1 MSGKSQIYK
10 RSIKKIRT
18 PEINHISSQHQNSFI
33 LEQGQFEEHDPFLI
47 LAEDWFQKGSFGD
60 HPHRGIETVTYVIK
74 GRLEHYDNSSGS
86 REELAAGDAQWMTA
100 GRGVIH
106 NEDPVEGEVVH
117 SLQLWV
123 NLPAADKMTAPR
135 YQNLRSADMPV
146 REEAGAVIRVFSGSS
161 GSVQSATQNVVPVT
175 MVEFTLEPG
184 ASVKQQL
191 PGSYSGF
198 LYVLEGEGE
207 FGSERTKGSQRQ
219 VLTLT
224 REEGIETSE
233 LEITAVTK
241 LRVMLYAGQPLNEP
255 IVARGPFV
263 MNTEEQIRQAYTDY
277 RNGKFV

>member
-1 MSGKSQIYK
+1 MSEKSQIYK
-10 RSIKKIRT
+10 RSIKKVRT

-33 LEQGQFEEHDPFLI
+33 LEQGFFEEHDPFLL
-47 LAEDWFQKGSFGD
+47 LAEDWFQKGSFDD

-74 GRLEHYDNSSGS
+74 GRLEHYDNASGS
-86 REELAAGDAQWMTA
+86 KEELVAGDAQWMTA

-106 NEDPVEGEVVH
+106 NEDPAEGEIVH

-123 NLPAADKMTAPR
+123 NLPAAGKMTTPR

-146 REEAGAVIRVFSGSS
+146 REEEGAVIRVFSGSS
-161 GSVQSATQNVVPVT
+161 GNVQSATQNVVPVT
-175 MVEFTLEPG
+175 MLEITLEPG

-219 VLTLT
+219 VLTLS
-224 REEGIETSE
+224 REDGSDSSE
-233 LEITAVTK
+233 LELTAVTK

-255 IVARGPFV
+255 IAARGPFV
-263 MNTEEQIRQAYTDY
+263 MNTEEQIRQAYSDY

>member
-1 MSGKSQIYK
+1 MNEKTQIYK
-10 RSIKKIRT
+10 RSIKKVRT

-33 LEQGQFEEHDPFLI
+33 LEQGLFEEHDPFLL
-47 LAEDWFQKGSFGD
+47 LAEDWFQKGSFDD

-74 GRLEHYDNSSGS
+74 GRLEHYDNASGS
-86 REELAAGDAQWMTA
+86 KEELVAGDAQWMTA

-106 NEDPVEGEVVH
+106 NEDPAEGEVVH

-161 GSVQSATQNVVPVT
+161 GSVHSSTQNVVPVT
-175 MVEFTLEPG
+175 MLEMTLKPG

-207 FGSERTKGSQRQ
+207 FGSERTNGIQRQ
-219 VLTLT
+219 VLTLS
-224 REEGIETSE
+224 REDGSESSE

-255 IVARGPFV
+255 IAARGPFV
-263 MNTEEQIRQAYTDY
+263 MNTEEQIRQAYSDY